1 MSLDGLGPSYYSLVL
16 KNACSTDSGLEDM
29 TMTLSLLHF
38 EPLDYEKEEAIASS
52 IWGWVHAGGLIV

>member
-16 KNACSTDSGLEDM
+16 NNACSTDSGLEDM

-38 EPLDYEKEEAIASS
+38 EPLDYEKEEVIASS
-52 IWGWVHAGGLIV
+52 T